1 MAKRRLLKPNYLV
14 FVPILIVLL
23 VALACGDDAT
33 PTPTAT
39 TPPTAVPATAT
50 PLPTATVEAVME
62 KDAGLL
68 TSPQANA
75 KYGGTLRLGG
85 LSRTAH
91 FDLHQCGTLACLFP
105 LGPLYDN
112 LVRFSPFEPGMSVTI
127 PDLATSWKVSNDTLT
142 YTFQLRKGVKWHDGT
157 DFSADDVKA
166 TFDRI
171 SFPPENVISVRGS
184 LFEVVKEINIIDP
197 LTVEF
202 VLKEPSGLFL
212 SALSL
217 SWNPVYQ
224 KKALVDNDFD
234 LKRVRGGSPGTG
246 PYKFVKYE
254 TGEVWEF
261 DKNENYWN
269 PELPYVDGL
278 QNRVIVRG
286 PPTGAAFIAGQL
298 DFAEG
303 VGGPDVQE
311 KLKALPNA
319 TFNEFKHPSFQGI
332 WVNFERKPFDDV
344 RVRKAIKLALNKVA
358 LSEAIVAVKVST
370 EVGWLTAADPRF
382 DAYWAKAVKEP
393 GWRVP
398 TADDLAEAKKL
409 MADAGFADGMKDV
422 DFVVRD
428 NSWMRAMSPVIQ
440 ALLKQNL
447 NMDVTIRKL
456 SGGIIFEEMQRGNY
470 DIGLNATSMTLSLLA
485 DYWGLVFKTDGPQ
498 NWGGYSNP
506 EFDAVYRNI
515 LQESDEAKMVQHIE
529 DGLKIL
535 DKDVPVII
543 INTSKPSQAW
553 YNYLKGH
560 NLAVRT
566 SVYDPLRW
574 QSIWLDK

>member
-23 VALACGDDAT
+23 VALACGEDAT

-75 KYGGTLRLGG
+75 KYGGILRLGG

-91 FDLHQCGTLACLFP
+91 FDLHQCSTLACLFP
-105 LGPLYDN
+105 MAPMYDN

-127 PDLATSWKVSNDTLT
+127 PDLATSWKISDDTLT
-142 YTFQLRKGVKWHDGT
+142 YTFQLREGVKWHDGT
-157 DFSADDVKA
+157 DFSADDIKS

-171 SFPPENVISVRGS
+171 SFPPDNVVSIRGG
-184 LFEVVKEINIIDP
+184 LFEVVKAINIIDP

-224 KKALVDNDFD
+224 KKALVDNDND

-246 PYKFVKYE
+246 PYKFIKYE

-261 DKNENYWN
+261 EKNANYWN
-269 PELPYVDGL
+269 PELPYVDGI
-278 QNRVIVRG
+278 QNRVITRG

-298 DFAEG
+298 DYAEA
-303 VGGPDVQE
+303 VGGPDVQ
-311 KLKALPNA
+311 KKIKALPNA
-319 TFNEFKHPSFQGI
+319 TFGNFKHPSFQGI
-332 WVNFERKPFDDV
+332 WVNHARGPFNDP
-344 RVRKAIKLALNKVA
+344 RVRRAVHLTLNRLALR
-358 LSEAIVAVKVST
+358 EATLAVQP
-370 EVGWLTAADPRF
+370 EIGIGWLTEADPRF
-382 DAYWAKAVKEP
+382 DAYWAKAQNEP

-398 TADDLAEAKKL
+398 TADDLAEAKQL
-409 MADAGFADGMKDV
+409 MADAGFADGFKDV
-422 DFVVRD
+422 DFVIRD
-428 NSWMRAMSPVIQ
+428 IAWMRAMSPVIQ
-440 ALLKQNL
+440 ALLKQSL
-447 NMDVTIRKL
+447 NIDVTIRPL
-456 SGGIIFEEMQRGNY
+456 SGGIIFEEMQRGDY
-470 DIGLNATSMTLSLLA
+470 DIGLNATSMTLSLLQ
-485 DYWGLVFKTDGPQ
+485 DYWGLVFKTDGAQ
-498 NWGGYSNP
+498 NWGNYSSP
-506 EFDAVYRNI
+506 EFDAVYGNI
-515 LQESDEAKMVQHIE
+515 LRESDETKLAQLID
-529 DGLKIL
+529 DGLKVL
-535 DKDVPVII
+535 DKEVPVII
-543 INTSKPSQAW
+543 IATSQQAQAW
-553 YNYLKGH
+553 YNYVKGH
-560 NLAVRT
+560 KLAIRAT
-566 SVYDPLRW
+566 VYDPLRW